1 MTSLCFRLVAT
12 FYLHLHPMLRWRFC
26 ALGSLLHSTSIYTQC
41 WEWRSGKL
49 MCSVAHSLLWYSTS
63 LWIKSQ
69 SFHINCHWEMGSLKG
84 DVQMVSPDQM
94 YGVFCNY
101 LTTLNNNATCPPTC
115 FAFQSFS
122 TEGYCLLVMC
132 FQSMLA
138 GFRFSAGSIS
148 RTEPNKFT
156 WT

>member
-1 MTSLCFRLVAT
+1 LCVFFPANHVLLELCFRLVAT
-12 FYLHLHPMLRWRFC
+12 FYWHLHPMLRWQVC

-101 LTTLNNNATCPPTC
+101 LTTLNNNATCPPH
-115 FAFQSFS
+115 A
-122 TEGYCLLVMC
+122 LLSNHLVLKDIV
-132 FQSMLA
+132 F
-138 GFRFSAGSIS
+138 
-148 RTEPNKFT
+148 
-156 WT
+156 